1 MKTRKDVED
10 LMTRVFAELQATRE
24 AGQKEYAHDDQNA
37 LANFERTA
45 ADCGVSREAVLWI
58 FAMKHKDGIAAW
70 IKGHRSQR
78 EDVRGRIKDLIVYLI
93 LLWAMVDDSEPQAQE
108 RMMVTSAPLGS
119 LGVFHGGTPRSLL

>member
-1 MKTRKDVED
+1 MKTKADVKD
-10 LMTRVFAELQATRE
+10 LMDRVFKELQQTRE
-24 AGQKEYAHDDQNA
+24 DGQREYAHDESNA

-45 ADCGVSREAVLWI
+45 TDVGVSREAVLWI

-93 LLWAMVDDSEPQAQE
+93 LLWAMVEDE
-108 RMMVTSAPLGS
+108 
-119 LGVFHGGTPRSLL
+119 